1 MKKVVWNIHF
11 PKSLLPSNANPHPVI
26 RRKHMPSFRHLKW
39 ISAVSFLLSI
49 CLLFSGCR
57 SNDSLSPSECTAQIL
72 KQQPFPALSELS
84 ASALPSYFEFQDADV
99 KRFSAWV
106 SADGE
111 SADTVAAFEVTDKS
125 GHNKVVSGI
134 SSYLTKLTSSFKNTM
149 DSEYQ
154 KIQNRIL
161 VEDDHIV
168 LLVICDNAGAL
179 EPLLNEWQVSPIY

>member
-1 MKKVVWNIHF
+1 MNSFTNCIILTPLDPNAGPTGGAGVAF
-11 PKSLLPSNANPHPVI
+11 PA
-26 RRKHMPSFRHLKW
+26 
-39 ISAVSFLLSI
+39 SI
-49 CLLFSGCR
+49 CNLIKLLIS
-57 SNDSLSPSECTAQIL
+57 
-72 KQQPFPALSELS
+72 LS

-168 LLVICDNAGAL
+168 LLVICDNTGAL